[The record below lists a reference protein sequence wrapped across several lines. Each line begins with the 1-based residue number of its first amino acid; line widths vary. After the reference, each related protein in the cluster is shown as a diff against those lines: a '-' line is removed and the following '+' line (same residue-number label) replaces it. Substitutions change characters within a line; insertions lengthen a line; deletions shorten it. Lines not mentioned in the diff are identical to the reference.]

1 MIQMM
6 LTQAIF
12 KMVLI
17 LVGINMITKG
27 DDKKARIYAI
37 NYLIEQNKKKV
48 PNWEPDDWYNLEVD
62 RFINGIISAGEFS
75 EYNKL

>member
-12 KMVLI
+12 KTVLT
-17 LVGINMITKG
+17 LVGINMKPTKN

-37 NYLIEQNKKKV
+37 NYLMDINKRKI
-48 PNWEPDDWYNLEVD
+48 PGWQPDDWYNLEVD
-62 RFINGIISAGEFS
+62 RYKIGRAHV
-75 EYNKL
+75 